1 MVDGAKNKE
10 QQQQQKVTYYTTT
23 QLCALHPF
31 GPQAMAIVDIL
42 RHFGWKYVSIVYTE
56 DSYGIEGFKAIRE
69 RLENFDGFCLA
80 VTYMLNKEVNSSKYE
95 VGACVLYLVQCNVH
109 GISLVA

>member
-1 MVDGAKNKE
+1 MVDWAKNKE

-42 RHFGWKYVSIVYTE
+42 RHFGWKYVSIVYAD
-56 DSYGIEGFKAIRE
+56 DSYGMEGFMALRK
-69 RLENFDGFCLA
+69 RLADFRDFCLA
-80 VTYMLNKEVNSSKYE
+80 VTYMLSKEVDSLKYQ
-95 VGACVLYLVQCNVH
+95 VGACILYLVQCNMH